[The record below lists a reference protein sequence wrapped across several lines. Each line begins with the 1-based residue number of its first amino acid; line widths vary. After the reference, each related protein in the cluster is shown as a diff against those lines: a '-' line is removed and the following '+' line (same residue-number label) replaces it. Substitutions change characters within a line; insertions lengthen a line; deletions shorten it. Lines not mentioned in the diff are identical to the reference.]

1 MKKAINHNVLL
12 IICISCM
19 LASKSVIAQQNVQ
32 YTQYMYDG
40 SLINPAYV
48 GADEAL
54 SMTLVHR
61 DQWNGLDGAP
71 QSQTFSAHTLF
82 KKKQFGTGIIIHR
95 ESIGIHQ
102 SFNAGANFAYHL
114 PTGRYSYLSF
124 GMQAAAFSRQSDYQA
139 VQGTTMDPSAINGD
153 YKETFFDASFGLY
166 FRSKKFHMGYSASEI
181 LPRDYIL
188 GDTLAVNSD
197 NFSHLVF
204 TKLILPLSRSVDL
217 TPSVL
222 LKYYAGTP
230 LSYDLNLNTTIH
242 EVISLGVSYRKDES
256 VDFLVRLNI
265 TPQFQVGY
273 AYDNPI
279 GSVADFA
286 KASNELMLR
295 YLFKFKYDKVVSP
308 R

>member
-1 MKKAINHNVLL
+1 MKINRSHITL
-12 IICISCM
+12 IICFCGL
-19 LASKSVIAQQNVQ
+19 LASSQALMAQQNVQ

-54 SMTLVHR
+54 SLTLVHR
-61 DQWNGLDGAP
+61 DQWNGLEGAP
-71 QSQTFSAHTLF
+71 QSQTFSGHTLF

-102 SFNAGANFAYHL
+102 SLNAGANFAYHL
-114 PTGRYSYLSF
+114 PTGRKSYLSF
-124 GMQAAAFSRQSDYQA
+124 GMQAGVFNRQSDYQQ
-139 VQGTTMDPSAINGD
+139 VQGTTNDPSASNNS
-153 YKETFFDASFGLY
+153 YNETFFDASFGLY
-166 FRSKKFHMGYSASEI
+166 FRSENFHMGYSASEI
-181 LPRDYIL
+181 LPRDYVL
-188 GDTLAVNSD
+188 GDTLNVNSD

-204 TKLILPLSRSVDL
+204 SKLIIPISRSVEL
-217 TPSVL
+217 NPSVL
-222 LKYYAGTP
+222 VKYYAGTP
-230 LSYDLNLNTTIH
+230 LSYDINLSTTIQQ
-242 EVISLGVSYRKDES
+242 VISFGVSYRKDES
-256 VDFLVRLNI
+256 VDLLLRLNL
-265 TPQFQVGY
+265 TPQLQVGY

-295 YLFKFKYDKVVSP
+295 YLFKFKNSNVVSP

>member
-1 MKKAINHNVLL
+1 MKKAVSHIAIVV
-12 IICISCM
+12 ICICCV
-19 LASKSVIAQQNVQ
+19 LASKSAMAQQNVQ

-102 SFNAGANFAYHL
+102 RFNAGANFAYHL
-114 PTGRYSYLSF
+114 PTGKYSYLSF
-124 GMQAAAFSRQSDYQA
+124 GMQAAAFNRRSDYLA
-139 VQGTTMDPSAINGD
+139 VQGNTADPSAANGD
-153 YKETFFDASFGLY
+153 FNETYFDASFGLY
-166 FRSKKFHMGYSASEI
+166 FRSRKFHMGYSASEI
-181 LPRDYIL
+181 LPRNYAL
-188 GDTLAVNSD
+188 GDTLNVNSD
-197 NFSHLVF
+197 NFNHLVF
-204 TKLILPLSRSVDL
+204 TKLILPLSKSVDL

-222 LKYYAGTP
+222 LKYYSGAP
-230 LSYDLNLNTTIH
+230 LSYDINLNTTIH
-242 EVISLGVSYRKDES
+242 EVVSFGVSYRKDES

-279 GSVADFA
+279 GTVAEFA
-286 KASNELMLR
+286 RASNELMLR

>member
-1 MKKAINHNVLL
+1 MSVNRGHITL
-12 IICISCM
+12 IITLCGLLVCSHSLM
-19 LASKSVIAQQNVQ
+19 AQQNVQ

-54 SMTLVHR
+54 SLTLVHR
-61 DQWNGLDGAP
+61 DQWNGIDGAP
-71 QSQTFSAHTLF
+71 ESQTFSGHTLF

-95 ESIGIHQ
+95 ESIGIHKNL
-102 SFNAGANFAYHL
+102 NAAANFAYHL
-114 PTGRYSYLSF
+114 PTGKNSYLSF
-124 GMQAAAFSRQSDYQA
+124 GMQAGVFNRQSDYQA
-139 VQGTTMDPSAINGD
+139 VQGNINDPSASINA
-153 YKETFFDASFGLY
+153 YNETYFDASFGLY

-188 GDTLAVNSD
+188 GDTLNVNSD

-204 TKLILPLSRSVDL
+204 SKLIIPISRNVDL
-217 TPSVL
+217 TPSFLV
-222 LKYYAGTP
+222 KYYAGTP
-230 LSYDLNLNTTIH
+230 LSYDINLNTTIQQ
-242 EVISLGVSYRKDES
+242 VISFGVSYRKDES
-256 VDFLVRLNI
+256 VDFLVRLNL
-265 TPQFQVGY
+265 TPQFQIGY

-295 YLFKFKYDKVVSP
+295 YLFKFKNSNVVSP

>member
-1 MKKAINHNVLL
+1 MKKAVSHITIIV
-12 IICISCM
+12 ICICCV
-19 LASKSVIAQQNVQ
+19 LTGKPALAQQNVQ

-71 QSQTFSAHTLF
+71 QSQTLSAHTLF

-102 SFNAGANFAYHL
+102 NFNAGLNLAYHL
-114 PTGRYSYLSF
+114 PTGRKSYLSF
-124 GMQAAAFSRQSDYQA
+124 GLQAKAINRQSDYQA
-139 VQGTTMDPSAINGD
+139 VQGTINDPTASIGAYN
-153 YKETFFDASFGLY
+153 ETYFDGSFGFY
-166 FRSKKFHMGYSASEI
+166 FRSEKFHMGYSAYDI
-181 LPRDYIL
+181 LPREYAL
-188 GDTLAVNSD
+188 GDTLNVSSD
-197 NFSHLVF
+197 NFNHLVF

-217 TPSVL
+217 VPSVL
-222 LKYYAGTP
+222 LKYYSGAP
-230 LSYDLNLNTTIH
+230 LSYDVNLNTTIH

-279 GSVADFA
+279 GSVAEFA
-286 KASNELMLR
+286 RASNELMLR